1 MNTMDSTMS
10 SKESSSFKRVK
21 SKNESLVR
29 TLQHK
34 MFRGF
39 RAIKQAQNYYLDKPK
54 YIDKSFWEDIILYP
68 FDDYYNLQYKRRNLS
83 SIYKEDLSDMI
94 QINNYSK
101 KRQFKNNKN
110 NQKFENS
117 RKFNNFRKK
126 PNVNTFFKKITNKDK
141 YFYFNSNS
149 LLIKNDLDKNNIEK
163 RDILFKTIFSDENE
177 KGLYNDIPIFA
188 IEKLLKINDNK
199 KKEFIYLPSKE
210 ERKND
215 LQFLYKLSHKLP
227 SKKLDFRIKYNIKSA
242 KQRKKNCNNIMKSA
256 VLTSLSYKI
265 QSAKPNK
272 NRLNLKRNNSD
283 IFMTTVKKNNND
295 NNDNNVNLDNNNDN
309 NVNLDNNNDNKNI
322 KINKKIETEDLD
334 IKIFH
339 NAIIKRAQSSSG
351 YKSRNKKLIRNISS
365 GGININRD
373 LRYKNIKNE
382 IKVEPNYFPS
392 SNRVI
397 SNQTFKN
404 YINFKKSK
412 FEKLKNVIEN

>member
-1 MNTMDSTMS
+1 MDSTIS

-39 RAIKQAQNYYLDKPK
+39 RAIKQAQNYHLDKPK

-83 SIYKEDLSDMI
+83 SFNKEDLSDVI

-101 KRQFKNNKN
+101 KNELKNSKINNK
-110 NQKFENS
+110 S

-126 PNVNTFFKKITNKDK
+126 QNINSFFKKRGNKDK

-163 RDILFKTIFSDENE
+163 RDLLFKTIFSDENE

-188 IEKLLKINDNK
+188 IGKILKINDNK

-215 LQFLYKLSHKLP
+215 LEFLYKLSHKLP
-227 SKKLDFRIKYNIKSA
+227 KKQLDFRIKYNIKSA
-242 KQRKKNCNNIMKSA
+242 KQRKKNDNNIMKSA
-256 VLTSLSYKI
+256 VLTSLSHNI
-265 QSAKPNK
+265 QSAKPSK
-272 NRLNLKRNNSD
+272 NRLSIKRNNSA
-283 IFMTTVKKNNND
+283 IFMTTIKKNISE
-295 NNDNNVNLDNNNDN
+295 NNN
-309 NVNLDNNNDNKNI
+309 NNNENNEYNINNKNVQNV
-322 KINKKIETEDLD
+322 KNNENEDLY

-339 NAIIKRAQSSSG
+339 NAIIKKAQSSKG
-351 YKSRNKKLIRNISS
+351 YKTRNKKLIRNFSA
-365 GGININRD
+365 GPINFNKD
-373 LRYKNIKNE
+373 FRYKNIKKE
-382 IKVEPNYFPS
+382 IKAIPNYFPS
-392 SNRVI
+392 SKRIV
-397 SNQTFKN
+397 SNQIFKN

-412 FEKLKNVIEN
+412 FEKLKNLIEN

>member
-83 SIYKEDLSDMI
+83 SFNKEDLSDVI

-101 KRQFKNNKN
+101 KNEIKNSKINK
-110 NQKFENS
+110 S

-126 PNVNTFFKKITNKDK
+126 QNINTIFKKTGNKEK

-149 LLIKNDLDKNNIEK
+149 LLIKNDLDNNNMEK
-163 RDILFKTIFSDENE
+163 RDLLFKTIFSDENE

-188 IEKLLKINDNK
+188 IGKILKINDNK

-227 SKKLDFRIKYNIKSA
+227 TKKLDFRIKYNIKSA
-242 KQRKKNCNNIMKSA
+242 KQRNKNDNNIMKSA
-256 VLTSLSYKI
+256 VLTSLSHNI
-265 QSAKPNK
+265 QSAKPTK
-272 NRLNLKRNNSD
+272 NRLSLKRNNSA
-283 IFMTTVKKNNND
+283 IFMTTIKKNISENNE
-295 NNDNNVNLDNNNDN
+295 NNYNENN
-309 NVNLDNNNDNKNI
+309 DNNNDNKNVKNI
-322 KINKKIETEDLD
+322 KNNENEELD

-339 NAIIKRAQSSSG
+339 NAIIKRAQSSNG
-351 YKSRNKKLIRNISS
+351 YKTRNKKLIRNFSA
-365 GGININRD
+365 GPINFNKD
-373 LRYKNIKNE
+373 FRYKNIIKE
-382 IKVEPNYFPS
+382 IKAKPNYFPS
-392 SNRVI
+392 SNRVV
-397 SNQTFKN
+397 SNQIFKN

-412 FEKLKNVIEN
+412 FEKLKNLIEN